1 MPGAPQFNP
10 YNVPPPG
17 VPAAGQPP
25 GSFGQPPAHFGQQP
39 LQSVIPAVPGVQS
52 TSIPLG
58 FGAAPD
64 FNVVQRLKGP
74 SELLLW
80 ASLQPN
86 PLLLSEQ
93 SAS

>member
-17 VPAAGQPP
+17 VPAA
-25 GSFGQPPAHFGQQP
+25 GQPPAHFGQQP

-58 FGAAPD
+58 FEAAPD

-80 ASLQPN
+80 ACLQPN